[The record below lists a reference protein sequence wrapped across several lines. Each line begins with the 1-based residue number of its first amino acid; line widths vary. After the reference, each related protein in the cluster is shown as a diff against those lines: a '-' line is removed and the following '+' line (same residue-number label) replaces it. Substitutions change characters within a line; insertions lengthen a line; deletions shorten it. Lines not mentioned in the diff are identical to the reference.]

1 MRQFL
6 HTATKLTLK
15 DQKFRHEQQVALE
28 MKAKADTLIRFESL
42 KEHETCLLKHI
53 EGKETSG
60 ACGEKEVLWEL
71 ANLQIDLEKID
82 EAKET
87 LRKGSSSFSDP
98 DFFFLLGRMEA
109 RDEPRC
115 GHAINAYVQANTFS
129 KPNNPIALFR
139 LVTLKRKLN
148 ETDDLVY
155 RKALI
160 VALTALKDKYRT
172 PRSISKPGI
181 LRPEEGHSPLCCS
194 LVDGIL
200 RPEEGHSP
208 LCCSLVDGI
217 LRPEEGHSPLCCS
230 LVDEGENDLQKFI
243 KIKKF
248 IDDIKRL
255 CLHHVL
261 FYVAEWLDEHGDK
274 DYAMKVYKIAKNIGS
289 ADAAKYLAPA
299 AQFN

>member
-194 LVDGIL
+194 LVD
-200 RPEEGHSP
+200 
-208 LCCSLVDGI
+208 
-217 LRPEEGHSPLCCS
+217 
-230 LVDEGENDLQKFI
+230 EGENDLQKFI